1 MVVHRLAKAKAR
13 VRFSYPAPIFM
24 KKSVI
29 LLILDGLGI
38 SKKPQGN
45 PLLETKTPTF
55 DWSKENFPY
64 FSLQASGIAV
74 GLPWGDTGSSE
85 VGHLALGTGRIIY
98 QNYPKISLAIENNT
112 FFQKPEFQ
120 ELFNHLKK
128 YNSKLHLIGLAS
140 SSNTHSSLEHLDAL
154 LKLCKSYN
162 FTNVY
167 LHLITDGIETLPQ
180 QAKEIISQIEK
191 MLKNYE
197 LGKIGS
203 ISGRYYSM
211 DVNQFWDR
219 TQKTYETLTTLSK
232 TSTIDEV
239 LNQNYKLNLSD
250 EFIKPTLIDNNSLI
264 NDNDA
269 LLFFNFREDGLRQLL
284 LPFIDKN
291 FIFFKTKQFSNLF
304 ILTFTEYEKNLP
316 VKVLFPFE
324 KINNSLSEYLAINNR
339 RQLKISESLKESL
352 ITYYFNGLKA
362 KAFQNEYRIIVPS
375 LNLEFK
381 DNYKLQSE
389 EITSRLIQALEENI
403 YDFILVNIAN
413 LDLAG
418 HQTNFELAKQT
429 ISYVDSLIN
438 RIAKSTLELDAS
450 LIITSDHGNIEEM
463 FDYSRGTYD
472 TNHNSNPVPF
482 FLIDKKFYRK
492 RTSEEIVLA
501 EKQATGNLIDVS
513 PTILEILNLKIPAE
527 MTGQSLLKF
536 CK

>member
-1 MVVHRLAKAKAR
+1 
-13 VRFSYPAPIFM
+13 M
-24 KKSVI
+24 KKSVV

-38 SKKPQGN
+38 SKKIQGN

-55 DWSKENFPY
+55 DWFKENFPY
-64 FSLQASGIAV
+64 FPLQASGIAV

-85 VGHLALGTGRIIY
+85 IGHLALGTGRIIY

-112 FFQKPEFQ
+112 FFQKSEFQ
-120 ELFNHLKK
+120 ELFSHLKK
-128 YNSKLHLIGLAS
+128 YNSKLHLIGLVS
-140 SSNTHSSLEHLDAL
+140 FSNTHSSLEHLDAL

-167 LHLITDGIETLPQ
+167 LHLITDGIETLPK
-180 QAKEIISQIEK
+180 QATEIISQVEK
-191 MLKNYE
+191 MLSNYK
-197 LGKIGS
+197 LGEIAS

-219 TQKTYETLTTLSK
+219 TQKTYEVLTTPSK
-232 TSTIDEV
+232 TLGVDEV

-250 EFIKPTLIDNNSLI
+250 EFIKPTLINDKGIINN
-264 NDNDA
+264 NDA

-284 LPFIDKN
+284 LPFVDKN
-291 FIFFKTKQFSNLF
+291 FNFFETKKFSNLF

-316 VKVLFPFE
+316 VKILFPFE
-324 KINNSLSEYLAINNR
+324 EINNSLSEYLSINNK

-362 KAFQNEYRIIVPS
+362 KAFQNEYRIIIPS

-381 DNYKLQSE
+381 DNYKLQTE

-403 YDFILVNIAN
+403 YDFILVNIPN

-418 HQTNFELAKQT
+418 HQTDFELAKQT
-429 ISYVDSLIN
+429 VSYIDSVIN
-438 RIAKSTLELDAS
+438 RISKSILELDAS

-463 FDYSRGTYD
+463 FNYSKGTYD
-472 TNHNSNPVPF
+472 TKHNSNPVPF
-482 FLIDKKFYRK
+482 FLIDKNFYRK
-492 RTSEEIVLA
+492 RTTEEIILA
-501 EKQATGNLIDVS
+501 EKQAIGNLIDVS
-513 PTILEILNLKIPAE
+513 PTILEILNLKIPSQ

-536 CK
+536 CR